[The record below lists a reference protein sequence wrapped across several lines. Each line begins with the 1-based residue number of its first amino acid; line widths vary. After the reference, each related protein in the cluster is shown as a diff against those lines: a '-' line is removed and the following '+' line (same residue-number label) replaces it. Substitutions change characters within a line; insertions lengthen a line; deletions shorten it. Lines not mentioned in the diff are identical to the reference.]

1 MSSIE
6 REEFVPDEELKGLL
20 ERWVSPGPSRVLDTR
35 VATSFAREF
44 SGAEGLSQSTL
55 LPQTREE
62 VVTMKFCSR
71 CEEEFADK
79 FSFCPVDGTPLTT
92 RATETSEP
100 SVTVR
105 KAEPSVILSQPEPS
119 VTKADPSL
127 TFSKAEPSVPKVDP
141 SLTVNRDEPSET
153 VSREEWPPQMFISS
167 RPAKRAASAH
177 RAEAAAASST
187 ALVKREEYHLTF
199 LDDSGLGARLTH
211 EIKDV
216 AHEYELTWPEFKR
229 DPFGFT
235 KRTFIG
241 YGQML
246 RKFLGKPNVTL
257 AMGAAVFAML
267 ALVGVVVGME
277 RAQSANTGR
286 FGLIA
291 FAVVAAALLIALFS
305 TMLGR
310 ERGAAVMGAEPSD
323 SRSVVSGMI
332 SAFVFLFLILGGVIW
347 LDHKQKARDLVA
359 QNQEDLQVEQVID
372 IPDEQPTPEPGTAGL
387 NKGSGG
393 GSKPKPEKAAGGGGG
408 GRQDPKPASFGKTPQ
423 ASLEVPQVVA
433 PDPKP
438 PQIKNPSLPVA
449 ATVVADP
456 LLVPPDARVLPYGDF
471 KSKST
476 DPSSGPGTGNGIGT
490 GTGGGIGPGEGG
502 GIGPG
507 RGGNIGGGDRNDGGG
522 GPGGGGGGGYD
533 RIFTGKEV
541 TSKARLISKPEPQ
554 YTEDARKNQITG
566 TVVLK
571 VVFASNGSVTNIR
584 TVSGLPYGLT
594 ERAIAAA
601 RQIKFVPA
609 TKDGHQVSMWMQLE
623 YNFNLY

>member
-1 MSSIE
+1 MGVE
-6 REEFVPDEELKGLL
+6 PEEEFVSDNELKSLL
-20 ERWVSPGPSRVLDTR
+20 ERWVAPGPSRVLDKR
-35 VATSFAREF
+35 IETSFAREF
-44 SGAEGLSQSTL
+44 SGADGLSQSVL
-55 LPQTREE
+55 LTPRQEE
-62 VVTMKFCSR
+62 VVSMKFCPR
-71 CEEEFADK
+71 CEEEFADM
-79 FSFCPVDGTPLTT
+79 FSFCPVDGTPLS
-92 RATETSEP
+92 AVAQQAEVVAPQIEEP
-100 SVTVR
+100 
-105 KAEPSVILSQPEPS
+105 
-119 VTKADPSL
+119 PSL
-127 TFSKAEPSVPKVDP
+127 TLV
-141 SLTVNRDEPSET
+141 RDEPSPT
-153 VSREEWPPQMFISS
+153 VDTVPSTPKAPPSVSRPRAAARSTLLLSEDELTPPTVETIPSTPFTPPNVS
-167 RPAKRAASAH
+167 RPSRAAAP
-177 RAEAAAASST
+177 ST
-187 ALVKREEYHLTF
+187 LALREEYHLTF
-199 LDDSGLGARLTH
+199 LDDAGLVTRLTH
-211 EIKDV
+211 ELKDT

-246 RKFLGKPNVTL
+246 RKFLANRNVLL
-257 AMGAAVFAML
+257 AMGAAVL
-267 ALVGVVVGME
+267 GLIALVGAVALID
-277 RAQSANTGR
+277 RSQSTKTSR
-286 FGLIA
+286 VGLIL
-291 FAVVAAALLIALFS
+291 FALLAAGLLVALFS
-305 TMLGR
+305 TWLGR

-323 SRSVVSGMI
+323 SKSVVVAMCS
-332 SAFVFLFLILGGVIW
+332 SFLFLFIILGVIVAV
-347 LDHKQKARDLVA
+347 DRKQRANALLA
-359 QNQEDLQVEQVID
+359 QNNEELQVEQLID
-372 IPDEQPTPEPGTAGL
+372 IPDEQPTPDPGTAGL

-408 GRQDPKPASFGKTPQ
+408 GREEAKPASFGKPPQ

-476 DPSSGPGTGNGIGT
+476 DPSSGTGTGNGIGT

-522 GPGGGGGGGYD
+522 GPGGGGGGGDYNK
-533 RIFTGKEV
+533 IFTGKDV

-554 YTEDARKNQITG
+554 YTEDARKNQVTG

-571 VVFASNGSVTNIR
+571 VVFASSGQVTNIR

-609 TKDGHQVSMWMQLE
+609 TKDGHQVLMWMQLE

>member
-1 MSSIE
+1 MGVE
-6 REEFVPDEELKGLL
+6 PEEEFVSDDELSSLL
-20 ERWVSPGPSRVLDTR
+20 GRWVAPGPSRVLDKR
-35 VATSFAREF
+35 IQTSFAREF
-44 SGAEGLSQSTL
+44 SGAE
-55 LPQTREE
+55 E
-62 VVTMKFCSR
+62 VVLMKFCSV
-71 CEEEFADK
+71 CKEEFADK
-79 FSFCPVDGTPLTT
+79 FSFCPVDGTPLTV
-92 RATETSEP
+92 
-100 SVTVR
+100 VTPPV
-105 KAEPSVILSQPEPS
+105 EE
-119 VTKADPSL
+119 
-127 TFSKAEPSVPKVDP
+127 P
-141 SLTVNRDEPSET
+141 SLTVDRDPSMT
-153 VSREEWPPQMFISS
+153 VSRDNQT
-167 RPAKRAASAH
+167 PAIES
-177 RAEAAAASST
+177 AAAYNNEEPIANDPIYVATNTSS
-187 ALVKREEYHLTF
+187 ALALRDEYHLTIM
-199 LDDSGLGARLTH
+199 DDSGLVARLSH
-211 EIKDV
+211 EIKDT
-216 AHEYELTWPEFKR
+216 AHQYELTWPEFKR

-235 KRTFIG
+235 KRAFVG
-241 YGQML
+241 YGQKF
-246 RKFLGKPNVTL
+246 RVFLGKPNVL
-257 AMGAAVFAML
+257 VAMGAAFLGMVALVAAVMLMDRAQGPASSRVGLVVFA
-267 ALVGVVVGME
+267 
-277 RAQSANTGR
+277 
-286 FGLIA
+286 LIA
-291 FAVVAAALLIALFS
+291 SGLLVALFS
-305 TMLGR
+305 TWLGR

-323 SRSVVSGMI
+323 SRSVVAAMI
-332 SAFVFLFLILGGVIW
+332 SSFVFLFVILGIIIGI
-347 LDHKQKARDLVA
+347 DRHQRRQDAIA
-359 QNQEDLQVEQVID
+359 QNQEELQVEQMLD
-372 IPDEQPTPEPGTAGL
+372 IPDEQPTPDPGTAGL

-408 GRQDPKPASFGKTPQ
+408 GREESKPASFGKVPQ
-423 ASLEVPQVVA
+423 ASLTIPQVVA

-456 LLVPPDARVLPYGDF
+456 MLVPPDARVLPYGDY

-502 GIGPG
+502 GLGPG

-533 RIFTGKEV
+533 KIFTGKDV
-541 TSKARLISKPEPQ
+541 TTKARLLAKPEPQ
-554 YTEDARKNQITG
+554 YTEDARKNQVTG

>member
-1 MSSIE
+1 MSGIE
-6 REEFVPDEELKGLL
+6 PGDEFVSEDKLKSLL
-20 ERWVSPGPSRVLDTR
+20 ERWSAPGPSRVLDKR
-35 VATSFAREF
+35 IETSFAREF
-44 SGAEGLSQSTL
+44 SGADGLLQSV
-55 LPQTREE
+55 LPPQSREE
-62 VVTMKFCSR
+62 VVSMKFCSR
-71 CEEEFADK
+71 CQEEFADK
-79 FSFCPVDGTPLTT
+79 FSFCPVDGTPLSTVAA
-92 RATETSEP
+92 ATEE
-100 SVTVR
+100 
-105 KAEPSVILSQPEPS
+105 
-119 VTKADPSL
+119 
-127 TFSKAEPSVPKVDP
+127 P
-141 SLTVNRDEPSET
+141 SLTVSNED
-153 VSREEWPPQMFISS
+153 
-167 RPAKRAASAH
+167 AKSPASAIPPISVNEPVITAPPSDFSIT
-177 RAEAAAASST
+177 RPAAAATSIYHPE
-187 ALVKREEYHLTF
+187 REEYHLTMM
-199 LDDSGLGARLTH
+199 DDSGLVSRLSH
-211 EIKDV
+211 ELRDV

-246 RKFLGKPNVTL
+246 GKFLGNKNVLL
-257 AMGAAVFAML
+257 AMGAAVLAML
-267 ALVGVVVGME
+267 SLVGAVAFLD
-277 RAQSANTGR
+277 RSRSATSSRIGV
-286 FGLIA
+286 IA
-291 FAVVAAALLIALFS
+291 FAVIAAGMLVALFS
-305 TMLGR
+305 TWLGR

-323 SRSVVSGMI
+323 SRSVVFAMI
-332 SAFVFLFLILGGVIW
+332 SSFVFLFAIIGVVLAIDRRAKHAAE
-347 LDHKQKARDLVA
+347 LA
-359 QNQEDLQVEQVID
+359 QNQEDLQVEQMLD
-372 IPDEQPTPEPGTAGL
+372 IPNEQPTPDPGTAGL
-387 NKGSGG
+387 NKGNGG

-408 GRQDPKPASFGKTPQ
+408 GREEQKPASFGKTPQ
-423 ASLEVPQVVA
+423 ASLTVPQVVA

-522 GPGGGGGGGYD
+522 GPGGGGGGYD
-533 RIFTGKEV
+533 KIFTGKDV

-554 YTEDARKNQITG
+554 YTEEARKNQITG

-571 VVFASNGSVTNIR
+571 VVFSSNGQVTNIR